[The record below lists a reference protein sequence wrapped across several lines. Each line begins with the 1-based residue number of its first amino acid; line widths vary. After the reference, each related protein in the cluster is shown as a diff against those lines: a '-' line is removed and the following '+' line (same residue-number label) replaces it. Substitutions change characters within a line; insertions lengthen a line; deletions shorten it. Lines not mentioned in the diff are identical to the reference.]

1 MTIMIGRLVSGRDDS
16 LPYYSLAGDST
27 RELEDAESSVDRLQ
41 ASDAVR
47 EPRLA
52 ACRQISLPVPFS
64 GTAESGI
71 M

>member
-1 MTIMIGRLVSGRDDS
+1 LCQGGTTRYL
-16 LPYYSLAGDST
+16 SLAGDST
-27 RELEDAESSVDRLQ
+27 REDTESSVDRLQ